1 MPWYILPLVSAILIS
16 VSTIVEKKVLVKEHA
31 TEFST
36 VFAIFNAV
44 LCVPFIFFAD
54 FSNLTIGRVLVIYFA
69 SLLGTLSFLLN
80 AKSTRH
86 MEVSASSPWMI
97 LAPAVASILAFIFL
111 GEKLSALQVFGMV
124 FMIIGLYVLQSHRHS
139 SVWDPL
145 REIYSSKYIHFILFS
160 LLLYSVCAL
169 IDRTLLSKY
178 EVNFMAYMFLVH
190 IFVALNFFILSYWVY
205 DGIKGISRGI
215 KTYGWL
221 ILLISVITVVHRT
234 STIIAISTTV
244 LGLVLPIKRL
254 SALFTTVIG
263 GELFS
268 EKNLTRKIVA
278 CLIMLAGVIF
288 IVQ

>member
-16 VSTIVEKKVLVKEHA
+16 IATIIEKKVLTKEHA
-31 TEFST
+31 SEFST
-36 VFAIFNAV
+36 VFAMFNAV

-69 SLLGTLSFLLN
+69 SLLGTLSFLLT

-97 LAPAVASILAFIFL
+97 LAPAVAAILAFIFL
-111 GEKLSALQVFGMV
+111 GEKLSAIQVIGMIH
-124 FMIIGLYVLQSHRHS
+124 MIVGLYILQSHRHS
-139 SVWDPL
+139 SIWDPL
-145 REIYSSKYIHFILFS
+145 REIYASKYIHFILFS
-160 LLLYSVCAL
+160 LLLYSICAL

-178 EVNFMAYMFLVH
+178 NVDFMAYMFIAH
-190 IFVALNFFILSYWVY
+190 MFIAINFFIISYVVY
-205 DGIKGISRGI
+205 GGTKEINHGI

-221 ILLISVITVVHRT
+221 ILLLSIITVTHRT
-234 STIIAISTTV
+234 STILAISTTA

-254 SALFTTVIG
+254 SALFITIIG
-263 GELFS
+263 GELFH
-268 EKNLTRKIVA
+268 EKNLTRKIIA